1 MSFFPEYI
9 PQLGFDPFQPS
20 VVSAFAC
27 LFVHQNVLHL
37 LGNMVF
43 LAAVGPTVEAKTG
56 AMRLFAAFIAG
67 GLAGV
72 GGHWLLAVSTGVGSP
87 LIGASGA
94 IAGVVGYSSVRF
106 FSRKVP
112 IAPRLNVSVAVVAV
126 VWVALQALGAVV
138 KIGEAGGSSYW
149 AHLFGFL
156 GGLLIALVMRAP
168 HEERLE
174 HGREVLDEMTSRS
187 PAAGLAAANKHL
199 AEHPNDLR
207 AMWDRADALGNMD
220 DKDGEMAAVVDLLRA
235 APAMERPE
243 VLLRLSQCGGLGQIP
258 SVERM
263 KMADDTQIDRPLKE
277 ALLRSVVEE
286 RKDDP
291 QRPHALLAMAQ
302 LDPDDA
308 DRWLTELNDLYGLHD
323 AAQAARDLGMLQ

>member
-1 MSFFPEYI
+1 M
-9 PQLGFDPFQPS
+9 
-20 VVSAFAC
+20 
-27 LFVHQNVLHL
+27 LHL

-43 LAAVGPTVEAKTG
+43 LAAVGPTVEAKAG
-56 AMRLFAAFIAG
+56 AMRLFVAFIAG

-72 GGHWLLAVSTGVGSP
+72 GGHWLLAVATGVGSP

-94 IAGVVGYSSVRF
+94 IAGVVGYASVRF

-112 IAPRLNVSVAVVAV
+112 IAPRLNVSVAVVAI

-138 KIGEAGGSSYW
+138 KIGETGGSSYW

-156 GGLLIALVMRAP
+156 GGLLIALIMRAP

-174 HGREVLDEMTSRS
+174 HGREVLDEMSSRS

-199 AEHPNDLR
+199 AEHPDDLK
-207 AMWDRADALGNMD
+207 AMWERADALGDMG
-220 DKDGEMAAVVDLLRA
+220 DKEGEAEAVVALLRA
-235 APAMERPE
+235 APAAQRPE
-243 VLLRLSQCGGLGQIP
+243 VLQRLADCGGLGRIS

-263 KMADDTQIDRPLKE
+263 KMADDAQIDRPLRE

-286 RKDDP
+286 RNDDP

-302 LDPDDA
+302 LDSTDA
-308 DRWLTELNDLYGLHD
+308 DRWLKELNDLYGLHD
-323 AAQAARDLGMLQ
+323 AAQAARDQGMLR